1 MKPLIPANTFSGSRF
16 AQVLKC
22 GFLSKEFRLC
32 LMVMGVMYLLFL
44 FTSILN
50 TREPYD
56 IFRDLGGFL
65 FITLALG
72 STLGASLF
80 AASLSDKGS
89 RISHIMLPA
98 TNAEKFLARLVVVLC
113 GTIVASFAAWLVL
126 SATFAVLSVFSP
138 ATPVGA
144 SLNPFANIDIHFYG
158 VPGEKEM
165 AILTGASTF
174 VLLGFSTYLLGGMLW
189 KKKSWFI
196 TSLILLPFLMAVT
209 NVEGVRILRSV
220 MIRYDSETAFTSDF
234 LLDIAVMA
242 ALALLNFWLT
252 WRMFKRMQAVRPT
265 FMSFMRGLR
274 RKF

>member
-1 MKPLIPANTFSGSRF
+1 MKPLIPANTFSVSRF

-22 GFLSKEFRLC
+22 GFQSKEFRLC
-32 LMVMGVMYLLFL
+32 LMVMGIMYLLFL
-44 FTSILN
+44 FTNILN

-56 IFRDLGGFL
+56 IFRDLSGFL

-72 STLGASLF
+72 TTLGASLF

-98 TNAEKFLARLVVVLC
+98 TNAEKFLARLVVVFC
-113 GTIVASFAAWLVL
+113 GTIVASFATYLVL
-126 SATFAVLSVFSP
+126 SAILAVLSAFSP

-144 SLNPFANIDIHFYG
+144 SFNPFANINIHFYG
-158 VPGEKEM
+158 VPAEKE
-165 AILTGASTF
+165 ILIHTGAF
-174 VLLGFSTYLLGGMLW
+174 MFALMVFSIYLLGGMLW

-196 TSLILLPFLMAVT
+196 TSLVILPFLMAVT
-209 NVEGVRILRSV
+209 NVEGLRILRSV
-220 MIRYDSETAFTSDF
+220 MIRYDSATALTSDF

-242 ALALLNFWLT
+242 AVVLLNFWLT

-265 FMSFMRGLR
+265 FMSFLRGLR

>member
-1 MKPLIPANTFSGSRF
+1 MKHINPANTFSGSRF

-32 LMVMGVMYLLFL
+32 LMIMGVMYLLFL
-44 FTSILN
+44 FTSILG

-56 IFRDLGGFL
+56 IFLDLSGFL

-72 STLGASLF
+72 TTLGAAFF
-80 AASLSDKGS
+80 AAGLSDKGS

-113 GTIVASFAAWLVL
+113 GTIVASFAAYLVL
-126 SATFAVLSVFSP
+126 SAVFAVLSVFSS

-144 SLNPFANIDIHFYG
+144 NFNPFANINIHIDG
-158 VPGEKEM
+158 IPTGKELL
-165 AILTGASTF
+165 ILTESFMF
-174 VLLGFSTYLLGGMLW
+174 VLLVFSIYLLGGMLW
-189 KKKSWFI
+189 KKKSWFV
-196 TSLILLPFLMAVT
+196 TSLIILPFLMAVT
-209 NVEGVRILRSV
+209 NVEGLRILRSV
-220 MIRYDSETAFTSDF
+220 MICYSPETAVTADV
-234 LLDIAVMA
+234 LLETAVMA
-242 ALALLNFWLT
+242 AVALLNFWLT

>member
-1 MKPLIPANTFSGSRF
+1 MKPLNSTNTFSGSRF

-32 LMVMGVMYLLFL
+32 LMITGVMYLIFL
-44 FTSILN
+44 ITNILG

-56 IFRDLGGFL
+56 MFLDMGGFL
-65 FITLALG
+65 FVTLAFG
-72 STLGASLF
+72 TTFGASLF

-98 TNAEKFLARLVVVLC
+98 TNAEKFLARLVVVFC
-113 GTIVASFAAWLVL
+113 GTIAASFAAYLVL
-126 SATFAVLSVFSP
+126 SLVLAVLSVFSS

-144 SLNPFANIDIHFYG
+144 SFNPFANINIHFYG
-158 VPGEKEM
+158 IPDEKEIVM
-165 AILTGASTF
+165 FTGAFMF
-174 VLLGFSTYLLGGMLW
+174 VLLVFSIYLLGGMLW

-196 TSLILLPFLMAVT
+196 TSLVILPFLMAVT
-209 NVEGVRILRSV
+209 NVEGLRILRSV
-220 MIRYDSETAFTSDF
+220 MIRYDSETAITSDV
-234 LLDIAVMA
+234 LLDTAVMA
-242 ALALLNFWLT
+242 AFVLLNFWLT

-265 FMSFMRGLR
+265 FMSFLRGLR

>member
-44 FTSILN
+44 FTNILN

-144 SLNPFANIDIHFYG
+144 NLNPFANIDIHFYG

-220 MIRYDSETAFTSDF
+220 MIRYDSETAFTSGF